1 MTSTA
6 NKRLRMA
13 IASFVALAAAATFA
27 AFAGSASAGF
37 PPLVPRIG
45 FDPEDTD
52 IPYLAWRGEQVRL
65 VKCVDPSIFGDGA
78 DAQVQE
84 FGVGTFVIEDWSG
97 DPHQRPQFED
107 HFLGE
112 ATAFRFAGTGEE
124 AGMAC
129 WATDI
134 VSLKAGLAIVKL
146 TVSGDAGAQPL
157 LKHQFLVA
165 WMNISSANVTDIGP
179 TTMPLAV
186 PSEDALFF
194 SLAGQASLAT
204 TQASVNQVQVLV
216 QGTIPMEGN
225 FDELNAQLGRA
236 AGTPLTMPT
245 DWAALAGVMARSAI
259 PGHERDPLL
268 WDIHDQFTGAPG
280 GVGPPA
286 TDAHQAGGDCPGSST
301 TMDEVDNCLGTE
313 GPVFL
318 G

>member
-1 MTSTA
+1 MKRESITT
-6 NKRLRMA
+6 RLRIG
-13 IASFVALAAAATFA
+13 IAFVVALAAVATLATFA
-27 AFAGSASAGF
+27 GAASAGQ
-37 PPLVPRIG
+37 VQVG
-45 FDPEDTD
+45 FDPEDTNV
-52 IPYLAWRGEQVRL
+52 PYLAWRGEQVRL
-65 VKCVDPSIFGDGA
+65 VKCFSEAELGGA
-78 DAQVQE
+78 LQVG
-84 FGVGTFVIEDWSG
+84 FPVGTFVIEDWSG

-112 ATAFRFAGTGEE
+112 ATAFRFSGTGEE

-179 TTMPLAV
+179 TTMPPAV

-286 TDAHQAGGDCPGSST
+286 TDAHQAGGDCPG
-301 TMDEVDNCLGTE
+301 
-313 GPVFL
+313 
-318 G
+318 